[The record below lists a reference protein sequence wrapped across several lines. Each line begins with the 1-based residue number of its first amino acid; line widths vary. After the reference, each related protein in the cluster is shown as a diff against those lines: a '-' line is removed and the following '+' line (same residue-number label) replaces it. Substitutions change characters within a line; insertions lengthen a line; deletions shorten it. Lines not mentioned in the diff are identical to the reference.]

1 MSSLKTF
8 EWSIITY
15 RINPKLISKC
25 LLKKVL
31 KVSNFSIHHFPTDTF
46 CLFSMKTLA
55 FSYVSHTRIY
65 VCQMY
70 IPVLNTLPRMSLSIM
85 TFLPGIYL
93 LLHDSLQTFMN
104 TQMKLLGAALNS
116 RNLGTY
122 LYYRISCSTIIVC
135 FDVISAL
142 SCEDRSHLIQFSS
155 ITDSAS
161 PCGECTFF
169 DI

>member
-1 MSSLKTF
+1 
-8 EWSIITY
+8 
-15 RINPKLISKC
+15 
-25 LLKKVL
+25 
-31 KVSNFSIHHFPTDTF
+31 
-46 CLFSMKTLA
+46 
-55 FSYVSHTRIY
+55 
-65 VCQMY
+65 MY

-116 RNLGTY
+116 RNLGTH

-142 SCEDRSHLIQFSS
+142 SCEDLKSTAGMFYYGFIMVNFQWLEYYRPLMNANGI
-155 ITDSAS
+155 
-161 PCGECTFF
+161 
-169 DI
+169 